1 MNMKRILSFIAV
13 TLITFTTATAQRISV
28 VTESGATSIFRTLQ
42 EAIEGA
48 DPGSTIY
55 LPGGGF
61 TLPDSVKITKKL
73 TIIGIGHKSDNENA
87 DSSTIISGN
96 LFFNQ
101 GSSGSAVMACYI
113 TGNVNIGEGDAAV
126 NDVTIKFCNLNSVQV
141 KNSTCQET
149 VVSQNYVRSTS
160 LFGGAN
166 AHILNNVIHAI
177 GKVNGGRISNNLFVA
192 QYEYSAS
199 GISHSYSCILSDNSI
214 IKNNIFLPQKAT
226 DTSYYHYYHYLVA
239 GSENTVNHNLTRV
252 DIIGDDCI
260 ILGDIDW
267 NEVFDNY
274 NGGAISPVSR
284 FHFKGDY
291 AQYEHEVGIYAGDG
305 FNEDQLAPV
314 PFIISKSIPQQ
325 TDAAGKLNIK
335 IRVKAGD

>member
-1 MNMKRILSFIAV
+1 MNTKRILSVIAV
-13 TLITFTTATAQRISV
+13 TLITFTAATAQRISV
-28 VTESGATSIFRTLQ
+28 VTENGTTSVFRTLQ

-48 DPGSTIY
+48 DSGSTIY

-61 TLPDSVKITKKL
+61 TLPDSVKITKRL

-87 DSSTIISGN
+87 DGSTIISGN
-96 LFFNQ
+96 VFFNQ

-126 NDVTIKFCNLNSVQV
+126 NDVTIRFCNLNSVQV

-149 VVSQNYVRSTS
+149 VVNQNFIRGNSNFWET
-160 LFGGAN
+160 N
-166 AHILNNVIHAI
+166 AQ
-177 GKVNGGRISNNLFVA
+177 ISNNIL
-192 QYEYSAS
+192 
-199 GISHSYSCILSDNSI
+199 HSVQKLNCGTLN
-214 IKNNIFLPQKAT
+214 NNIITSRYSTSTYGSNTIGANNCIISYNVILPKYYSKDRNGFYSNLIEGAGNT
-226 DTSYYHYYHYLVA
+226 CEGNMTIVDTF
-239 GSENTVNHNLTRV
+239 
-252 DIIGDDCI
+252 GDNCI
-260 ILGDIDW
+260 ILGIEDW
-267 NEVFDNY
+267 NDVFDNY
-274 NGGAISPVSR
+274 NGAAISPVSR

-291 AQYEHEVGIYAGDG
+291 AQYEHQVGIYAGDG

>member
-1 MNMKRILSFIAV
+1 MKRILSLIAV

-28 VTESGATSIFRTLQ
+28 VTESGATSIYRTLQ

-48 DPGSTIY
+48 DSGSTIY

-61 TLPDSVKITKKL
+61 SLPDSVKITKKL

-87 DSSTIISGN
+87 DGSTIISGN

-126 NDVTIKFCNLNSVQV
+126 NDVTIRFCNLNSVQV
-141 KNSTCQET
+141 LNSICQET
-149 VVSQNYVRSTS
+149 VVNQCYVRGQSN
-160 LFGGAN
+160 FGQSPN
-166 AHILNNVIHAI
+166 VTIDNNVIFRIVEVGSGFIRNNVLTYNNFHSTY
-177 GKVNGGRISNNLFVA
+177 GYGSNVNTLENVNNSVISGNIIKLAKGYIHSGNGCTANNNL
-192 QYEYSAS
+192 
-199 GISHSYSCILSDNSI
+199 
-214 IKNNIFLPQKAT
+214 
-226 DTSYYHYYHYLVA
+226 
-239 GSENTVNHNLTRV
+239 
-252 DIIGDDCI
+252 IIGGSWGDNPVI
-260 ILGDIDW
+260 IDTTEDECFENL
-267 NEVFDNY
+267 
-274 NGGAISPVSR
+274 NGWAVSPVSR